1 MKKLLITTCKD
12 VLLVDYFLLSSD
24 VFPAIKYFDIL
35 DYNTLFSDV
44 HSWLSVYLHTNVNKN
59 TTIQDIGHGSNSIHI
74 KWNTAKQNEFV
85 QSICNNETAFGE
97 FDYILSEQCEGNQ
110 AKEIVNNSC

>member
-1 MKKLLITTCKD
+1 MAMKKLLVTTCKD

-44 HSWLSVYLHTNVNKN
+44 HS
-59 TTIQDIGHGSNSIHI
+59 
-74 KWNTAKQNEFV
+74 
-85 QSICNNETAFGE
+85 
-97 FDYILSEQCEGNQ
+97 
-110 AKEIVNNSC
+110 